1 LADSLMP
8 SGPFEAGEMG
18 SANFGSGDGTDLEAL
33 LAGNLA
39 VGGNSSAV
47 PEPSTLL
54 LALLAVL
61 GVFSAHF
68 ARKHIRWQT
77 V

>member
-1 LADSLMP
+1 
-8 SGPFEAGEMG
+8 MG
-18 SANFGSGDGTDLEAL
+18 SANFGSGDGTDLAAL
-33 LAGNLA
+33 SAGNSA

-54 LALLAVL
+54 LVLLAVL
-61 GVFSAHF
+61 AVFSTQF
-68 ARKHIRWQT
+68 ARHHFRWQT